1 MKQKFGTTMKY
12 SQSAIILVAALA
24 LTGCAKNPKTLTVD
38 YVNDAKFNTAE
49 CKEIRKKALEYN
61 DRVLGR
67 TATGVG
73 LGLLLGPFGIPL
85 AAMGDVAQN
94 EERKSWNREI
104 HLACS
109 SEPLPESFK

>member
-1 MKQKFGTTMKY
+1 MKY
-12 SQSAIILVAALA
+12 IKSAILFSATLA
-24 LTGCAKNPKTLTVD
+24 IAGCAKNPKTLTVD
-38 YVNDAKFNTAE
+38 YVNDPKFNTVE

-61 DRVLGR
+61 DQVLGR

-73 LGLLLGPFGIPL
+73 LGLLLGPLGIPL
-85 AAMGDVAQN
+85 AAMGDLAQN

-109 SEPLPESFK
+109 SEPLPEAFK